1 MGELQCGN
9 IIALRM
15 KEQEMEVISGAQQ
28 DQSSVERAVW
38 KELWPLAVGHQ
49 QPQVSLQGDDW
60 LIHNYPTT
68 SPPTF

>member
-1 MGELQCGN
+1 MGKLQCGN

-15 KEQEMEVISGAQQ
+15 KEQEMEVIRGAQQ

-49 QPQVSLQGDDW
+49 QPKESLQGDDW
-60 LIHNYPTT
+60 LIYNYPTT